1 MAVIQ
6 PNDNRHC
13 QRPNSVSQHS
23 LLDRD
28 ESQIFFILWTPRSSV
43 IPFPPYFRCS
53 YKRTA
58 TVTQP
63 LTSLSHIRHWAAVQK
78 SACIQTV
85 TLDMHRRQ
93 RSVEWSIAK
102 TLACNFSTMWAQIKK
117 KNCHSQSARRQRR
130 KREGFA
136 FRAQILI
143 KDLFLSAFPVSWPSL
158 ASLGWGWSKQA
169 WQIPLNSAQVFA

>member
-28 ESQIFFILWTPRSSV
+28 ESQNFYPLDS
-43 IPFPPYFRCS
+43 PFLCDSFPSYFRYR

-58 TVTQP
+58 TVTLL
-63 LTSLSHIRHWAAVQK
+63 LTSLSHIKHWTVVQN
-78 SACIQTV
+78 ACIQTV
-85 TLDMHRRQ
+85 TLDMHRQQ
-93 RSVEWSIAK
+93 RFVEWSIAK

-117 KNCHSQSARRQRR
+117 KNCHSQSALRQRR

-158 ASLGWGWSKQA
+158 SSLGWGWSKQA